1 MVDSQVPE
9 LLVTG
14 HLIENNEDRWTK
26 ELWPWE
32 FTGAPMDVGCT
43 EADRIGLGILLGIG
57 PKSCTYIHHIV
68 QLGQSNRLI
77 IEGLIDSEEGPS
89 QPIQVDLGLELE

>member
-43 EADRIGLGILLGIG
+43 EADRIG
-57 PKSCTYIHHIV
+57 PTSCTYIHHIV
-68 QLGQSNRLI
+68 QLGRSNRLI

>member
-1 MVDSQVPE
+1 MQ
-9 LLVTG
+9 
-14 HLIENNEDRWTK
+14 K
-26 ELWPWE
+26 K
-32 FTGAPMDVGCT
+32 APTCSEPNLSTMDVGCT